1 MEKDT
6 RTKFAVLLKAAA
18 ALTISEGEFWR
29 QFNSL
34 VDPFADPIAG
44 MAHETATHYW
54 GNFHSRN
61 ILLIPVK
68 PDKYQVMQGQ
78 NELNLIAEGLEMDWS
93 ASELK
98 QKLDDV

>member
-1 MEKDT
+1 
-6 RTKFAVLLKAAA
+6 
-18 ALTISEGEFWR
+18 
-29 QFNSL
+29 
-34 VDPFADPIAG
+34 